1 MPIALQ
7 SLIFPFANLII
18 QSSINS
24 TGSNNIAAWALC
36 GKLDFLVFLIADSIA
51 GAIATYV
58 AQNHGAKKEIRIKKG
73 IKAGLVISTVPI
85 ICLSILLFLFC
96 GSLAK
101 IFIRPSDY
109 DVIPSIINIIRF
121 ISPFYFF
128 YSTAELFSGVMK
140 GKGKTFMAMII
151 SIFSACVIR
160 IFWIAFIDTMNN
172 HSILLILACYP
183 ISWFVSILL
192 YTTFDRVPQKE
203 KIQD

>member
-1 MPIALQ
+1 
-7 SLIFPFANLII
+7 
-18 QSSINS
+18 
-24 TGSNNIAAWALC
+24 
-36 GKLDFLVFLIADSIA
+36 
-51 GAIATYV
+51 
-58 AQNHGAKKEIRIKKG
+58 
-73 IKAGLVISTVPI
+73 
-85 ICLSILLFLFC
+85 
-96 GSLAK
+96 
-101 IFIRPSDY
+101 
-109 DVIPSIINIIRF
+109 
-121 ISPFYFF
+121 
-128 YSTAELFSGVMK
+128 MK

>member
-1 MPIALQ
+1 MLA
-7 SLIFPFANLII
+7 
-18 QSSINS
+18 
-24 TGSNNIAAWALC
+24 
-36 GKLDFLVFLIADSIA
+36 IADVN
-51 GAIATYV
+51 AI
-58 AQNHGAKKEIRIKKG
+58 H
-73 IKAGLVISTVPI
+73 PI
-85 ICLSILLFLFC
+85 
-96 GSLAK
+96 GSLFAYVNADSH
-101 IFIRPSDY
+101 FFRLAFTSA
-109 DVIPSIINIIRF
+109 SNI
-121 ISPFYFF
+121 YFF

>member
-1 MPIALQ
+1 MGTLRQIR
-7 SLIFPFANLII
+7 FF
-18 QSSINS
+18 
-24 TGSNNIAAWALC
+24 G
-36 GKLDFLVFLIADSIA
+36 FLIADSIA

-121 ISPFYFF
+121 ISPFY
-128 YSTAELFSGVMK
+128 STAELFSGVMK